1 MGGRLIA
8 VVGPSGAGKDR
19 LIAAARTRLAGDGRI
34 VFPRRVITRPVTPG
48 DENHIAMTPGDFAA
62 AEAAG
67 RFALSWRAHGA
78 AYGIEA
84 DIAGPLRAGH
94 SVVVNLSR
102 ALIAEAHRRFAP
114 LRVVYVHAPPAILA
128 ARLTARGRETPEQIA
143 RRLARAGLA
152 PPAGEDMVAIE
163 NSGPFEPALKSFM
176 KALR

>member
-19 LIAAARTRLAGDGRI
+19 LIAAARERLAGDGRI
-34 VFPRRVITRPVTPG
+34 VFPRRVITRPVVPG
-48 DENHIAMTPGDFAA
+48 DENHIAMSPDDFAA

-67 RFALSWRAHGA
+67 RFALSWQAHGA

-84 DIAGPLRAGH
+84 DIAGLLRAGH
-94 SVVVNLSR
+94 RVVINLSR
-102 ALIAEAHRRFAP
+102 GLIGETRRRFAP

-143 RRLARAGLA
+143 RRLARASLA
-152 PPAGEDMVAIE
+152 PPVGEDVITIE
-163 NSGPFEPALKSFM
+163 NSGSLEPALESFM